1 MVLYILITTQILIAI
16 FIVIF
21 IWLEKRHKADI
32 RFSQLLRQELK
43 YQHELHQNI
52 FTELLML
59 SARVKVLENER
70 TNKKTNPG
78 D

>member
-1 MVLYILITTQILIAI
+1 MVLYILITTQVLIAI
-16 FIVIF
+16 FVAIF
-21 IWLEKRHKADI
+21 IWSAKRHKKDMK
-32 RFSQLLRQELK
+32 FSQLLRQELK

-59 SARVKVLENER
+59 SARVKVLENEG
-70 TNKKTNPG
+70 TNKKANPG